1 MFTRLTQVK
10 NYIFAHKIV
19 SVVVIVVILG
29 VGGSLLRPAAPPN
42 LSTAMVERK
51 TLVQSVE
58 ETGSLETGL
67 EVSYGFETSGR
78 VVSVSKK
85 AGDIVA
91 LNDVLAELDGRNERA
106 SLSAAQASYAGALA
120 DLNRQLAGGSD
131 EDRRSAAAKVDE
143 AEAYLAQA
151 EADRDQTT
159 LDAQNA
165 LDAAQTA
172 VDKAKNN
179 LQLAASGSDSLV
191 VRDAYDD
198 LLNALYSVLS
208 DMDEASTQVDTVLGY
223 DSVYANDAFE
233 SVGSFPASS
242 IQSAITAYKTTKEYT
257 RLFESALDTASVSK
271 KQVDIDLATS
281 RAQNALSQMR
291 NTIRSV
297 FVVLNEVIVTES
309 SLQPT
314 LDGIISNIQATQSAI
329 NVSVATLTTATQ
341 AVTTAK
347 NSVSTY
353 QLAYDQAVRDF
364 ATATKQKET
373 TIKNAQS
380 VVDLRRAGLDAAQA
394 AYDKVVNPPREID
407 LASLRA
413 EVSRRGAEVS
423 ARQDAFAKTKLIART
438 SGVVG
443 KMDIRVGENAV
454 VNKDIVT
461 LLSEN
466 YLIKVDI
473 SESDIIKVSVGDSVS
488 LMFDAVPNHT
498 FTGSVVEIDESKTE
512 ISGVVYYKTTIA
524 LSSED
529 SMTEQLRSGMTVD
542 VSIETER
549 KDSVLV
555 APRRAIIT
563 RDNKKFIRVVTNKE
577 RGTFEEREVQTGLSG
592 DDGLVEI
599 VSGLEEGQEVVTFIE
614 ETK

>member
-1 MFTRLTQVK
+1 MFTRLTQFK
-10 NYIFAHKIV
+10 NYILAHKIISGV
-19 SVVVIVVILG
+19 GIVIILG
-29 VGGSLLRPAAPPN
+29 VGGSLLRPVAPPN

-106 SLSAAQASYAGALA
+106 ALSAAQASYAGALA
-120 DLNRQLAGGSD
+120 DLNKQLAGGSD
-131 EDRRSAAAKVDE
+131 EDRRSAAARV
-143 AEAYLAQA
+143 AEAQAYLSQA
-151 EADRDQTT
+151 ESDRDQAA
-159 LDAQNA
+159 LNAQNA

-172 VDKAKNN
+172 VEKAQNN
-179 LQLAASGSDSLV
+179 LQLASSGNDSV
-191 VRDAYDD
+191 VVKDAYED
-198 LLNALYSVLS
+198 LYNVLYTTLA
-208 DMDEASTQVDTVLGY
+208 DMNDARADVDMVMGI
-223 DSVYANDAFE
+223 DNSFANDTLE
-233 SVGSFPASS
+233 SVGLIDSDVNRIAINSFEVMRAVYRS
-242 IQSAITAYKTTKEYT
+242 
-257 RLFESALDTASVSK
+257 FEDALDRASVSK
-271 KQVDIDLATS
+271 SQADIDVAAQKAVELVGVMRTS
-281 RAQNALSQMR
+281 VRDAF
-291 NTIRSV
+291 SV
-297 FVVLNEVIVTES
+297 LYSVDLFYSTN
-309 SLQPT
+309 QPT
-314 LDGIISNIQATQSAI
+314 LDTIIATLSLTQSSVNTSASVLTNAKQNI
-329 NVSVATLTTATQ
+329 VS
-341 AVTTAK
+341 AK
-347 NSVSTY
+347 NSLSTF
-353 QLAYDQAVRDF
+353 QLAYDQAVRDL

-380 VVDLRRAGLDAAQA
+380 VVDLRRAGLEAAQA

-423 ARQDAFAKTKLIART
+423 ARQDAFSKTKLIART
-438 SGVVG
+438 SGVIG
-443 KMDIRVGENAV
+443 KLDVKVGENAII
-454 VNKDIVT
+454 NKDIVT

-473 SESDIIKVSVGDSVS
+473 SESDIIKVSVGDPVS

-529 SMTEQLRSGMTVD
+529 GMTEQLRSGMTVD

-577 RGTFEEREVQTGLSG
+577 RGIFEEREVQTGLSG